1 MPLADQGSSFVINK
15 ISTDPPH
22 RVRPREHPGSMTWP
36 VVSTGELQSNPPVV
50 LISCVKKKKP
60 EQETPCAAKDLYRS
74 TLFKAQ
80 RELAQALSQ
89 QWFILSAKYG
99 LLHPDEQV
107 EWYECTLNGQ
117 PIAKK
122 KDWAKSVSIS
132 LHHRLKGARRIVI
145 TAGESYCH
153 YLIPLLREHGHQLYR
168 PLQGVS
174 MFFQPGRLREL
185 TREAQSHGDLSHSG
199 WGPI

>member
-1 MPLADQGSSFVINK
+1 
-15 ISTDPPH
+15 
-22 RVRPREHPGSMTWP
+22 MTWP

-89 QWFILSAKYG
+89 QWSILSAKYG

-132 LHHRLKGARRIVI
+132 LLGAPNMRAKTWGCHQCRKSSSTS
-145 TAGESYCH
+145 TAARSSAKKCA
-153 YLIPLLREHGHQLYR
+153 
-168 PLQGVS
+168 
-174 MFFQPGRLREL
+174 MC
-185 TREAQSHGDLSHSG
+185 
-199 WGPI
+199 